1 MQKGAL
7 GVSEAEEA
15 EEAETNA
22 ALVIFSLLYYTS
34 DVIYTIQYSM
44 ASGLQPDARA
54 CIVDRAI
61 SACVSR
67 CPFLKGLDP
76 TSARELVVDPAGCL
90 SASRSTGRS
99 RSRTLD
105 KLGSPGGPI
114 FVEDDLTAMLSS
126 FRAVHGVGG
135 AIPLVGSAR
144 ESAGRER
151 NTKDAGI
158 PMGLC
163 PTTRRAQAT
172 RRGTMTPPTKNS
184 DDVFSPPALPMA
196 SISLSGPFNFP
207 DGIMNML
214 RNAQRKQRPRRRN
227 TRNTRGSKSRNAGA
241 KQSNAKAE
249 THKLDSVSSSPSP
262 SPSSAEKNSGISRY
276 LSGCSCPPAIVAM
289 RAAVANLKPVR
300 QLRPYALQV
309 RAIALAGATISL
321 NVPMG
326 MLRSKT
332 RKFSPEWVV
341 VVHAIIPFIAALRK
355 ACLMPLW
362 GLGLTV
368 AGSVAGQYA
377 GEVLER
383 KRVNGEIQVV
393 ERIKGWHPDGFVQW
407 LLLSE

>member
-1 MQKGAL
+1 
-7 GVSEAEEA
+7 
-15 EEAETNA
+15 
-22 ALVIFSLLYYTS
+22 
-34 DVIYTIQYSM
+34 M
-44 ASGLQPDARA
+44 ASVLQPDARR
-54 CIVDRAI
+54 CIVDRAV

-90 SASRSTGRS
+90 SASTGRS
-99 RSRTLD
+99 KTLD
-105 KLGSPGGPI
+105 KHGSHGGPI

-126 FRAVHGVGG
+126 FHAVHGAGG

-144 ESAGRER
+144 ECAGRK
-151 NTKDAGI
+151 TKDTVTPTG
-158 PMGLC
+158 
-163 PTTRRAQAT
+163 TTRRAQANRT
-172 RRGTMTPPTKNS
+172 TKNS
-184 DDVFSPPALPMA
+184 DDVSPPALPMA

-214 RNAQRKQRPRRRN
+214 RSAQRKQRPRRARNTSN
-227 TRNTRGSKSRNAGA
+227 TRNTRGGSKSRNAGT
-241 KQSNAKAE
+241 KQSYAKAE
-249 THKLDSVSSSPSP
+249 THKLDSVSSS
-262 SPSSAEKNSGISRY
+262 SADSGISRY

-300 QLRPYALQV
+300 QLRPYALPV
-309 RAIALAGATISL
+309 RAIALAGATVSL

-368 AGSVAGQYA
+368 AGSIAGQYA

-393 ERIKGWHPDGFVQW
+393 ERIKGWHPDGLVQW
-407 LLLSE
+407 LLSE

>member
-1 MQKGAL
+1 
-7 GVSEAEEA
+7 
-15 EEAETNA
+15 
-22 ALVIFSLLYYTS
+22 
-34 DVIYTIQYSM
+34 
-44 ASGLQPDARA
+44 
-54 CIVDRAI
+54 
-61 SACVSR
+61 
-67 CPFLKGLDP
+67 
-76 TSARELVVDPAGCL
+76 
-90 SASRSTGRS
+90 
-99 RSRTLD
+99 
-105 KLGSPGGPI
+105 
-114 FVEDDLTAMLSS
+114 
-126 FRAVHGVGG
+126 
-135 AIPLVGSAR
+135 
-144 ESAGRER
+144 
-151 NTKDAGI
+151 
-158 PMGLC
+158 
-163 PTTRRAQAT
+163 
-172 RRGTMTPPTKNS
+172 MTPPMKNS

-227 TRNTRGSKSRNAGA
+227 TRGSKSRNAGA

-262 SPSSAEKNSGISRY
+262 SPSPSSAEKNSGMSRY

-300 QLRPYALQV
+300 QLRPYALPV

-368 AGSVAGQYA
+368 AGSIAGQYA

-393 ERIKGWHPDGFVQW
+393 ERIKGWHPDAFVQW
-407 LLLSE
+407 LLCE